1 MSTPTTTTGAPR
13 PLTLAVVSAG
23 MSDASST
30 SLLADRLTGAVREAL
45 APVPVRVER
54 IELRPLAHAIADHLL
69 TGFPGP
75 QLAQALAV
83 LDRADAVVAA
93 TPTYQASYSGL
104 FKSFADLIG
113 ADVLEDVPVLVAATG
128 GSARHSLVLDTA
140 LRPLFTHLRA
150 LVLPVG
156 VYAATEDW
164 AGPELEA
171 RIRRA
176 GAQLARHLTPVGQ
189 GAPGG
194 SGASG
199 TGGAAGGPGP
209 AGTEAA
215 AGGSGPAGA
224 DGAAGSPGAD
234 RGPAPAAPALPATAP
249 SGPVYDGTAVPA
261 FADLLAGTAR

>member
-1 MSTPTTTTGAPR
+1 MSTPTTTGAPR

-75 QLAQALAV
+75 QLAQALAA

-176 GAQLARHLTPVGQ
+176 GAQLARHLAPAAQ
-189 GAPGG
+189 GAPGA
-194 SGASG
+194 SGA
-199 TGGAAGGPGP
+199 GGAAGGPGP
-209 AGTEAA
+209 AGTDAA
-215 AGGSGPAGA
+215 AGGSGPAGT
-224 DGAAGSPGAD
+224 DGAAGTPGAD
-234 RGPAPAAPALPATAP
+234 RGPAPAAPARRATAP

-261 FADLLAGTAR
+261 FADLLAGTTR

>member
-1 MSTPTTTTGAPR
+1 MSTPTTTGAPR

-45 APVPVRVER
+45 SPVPVRVER

-104 FKSFADLIG
+104 FKSFADLVG

-164 AGPELEA
+164 AGPELET

-176 GAQLARHLTPVGQ
+176 GAQLARHLAPAAQ
-189 GAPGG
+189 GAPG
-194 SGASG
+194 SSG
-199 TGGAAGGPGP
+199 TGGAAGGPGR
-209 AGTEAA
+209 AGTDA
-215 AGGSGPAGA
+215 AGGSGAAGA
-224 DGAAGSPGAD
+224 DGAPGAD
-234 RGPAPAAPALPATAP
+234 RGPAPAGPAPRASAP

>member
-1 MSTPTTTTGAPR
+1 MSTPTTTGAPR

-104 FKSFADLIG
+104 FKSFADLVG
-113 ADVLEDVPVLVAATG
+113 GDVLEDVPVLVAATG

-176 GAQLARHLTPVGQ
+176 GAQLARHLAPAAQ
-189 GAPGG
+189 GAPGVPG
-194 SGASG
+194 SSG
-199 TGGAAGGPGP
+199 TG
-209 AGTEAA
+209 A
-215 AGGSGPAGA
+215 AGGSGAAGA
-224 DGAAGSPGAD
+224 DGAAGAPGAD
-234 RGPAPAAPALPATAP
+234 RGPAPAGPALRATAS